1 MDSLIKFVDFIKDV
15 DYVDFIDSISGST
28 ASYDNTDLKNCP
40 YIKLVQ
46 IVKIN
51 GKKCVSRALLCSADS
66 SGL

>member
-1 MDSLIKFVDFIKDV
+1 MSTLSTFYQNFSQKVFLNVDFV
-15 DYVDFIDSISGST
+15 YFIDSISGST

-51 GKKCVSRALLCSADS
+51 GK
-66 SGL
+66 